1 MSTTIQV
8 TDPKLTRSGKA
19 YNTMSEV
26 TVNVSPALTQFS
38 EDNPRAWFLMA
49 ETRFHM
55 NQITDDIGKTGKVL
69 EALTPAV
76 FNRIAPWLGTQSS
89 TKIKYEELKEEL
101 LAFYT
106 PSSQTRTKQILDMV
120 NNPTEKPSDR
130 YRRMEALSQD
140 QDGNQLNWLWELWLI
155 SLPSSVRV
163 QIQDSTLSKA
173 KVIRKADSLLHQLE
187 DDDGTQVMAAQ
198 KHNPRQRNN
207 KYRRDD
213 EREKIVDNLCWYHR
227 RFGSDSKSCRDGCK
241 HYATFTPAKNG
252 TGGRQ

>member
-19 YNTMSEV
+19 YNTMTEV

-49 ETRFHM
+49 ETRFHI
-55 NQITDDIGKTGKVL
+55 NKITDDIGKTGKVL

-89 TKIKYEELKEEL
+89 TEIKYEDLKEEL

-120 NNPTEKPSDR
+120 NNPTEKPSER
-130 YRRMEALSQD
+130 HRRMESGD
-140 QDGNQLNWLWELWLI
+140 
-155 SLPSSVRV
+155 
-163 QIQDSTLSKA
+163 
-173 KVIRKADSLLHQLE
+173 
-187 DDDGTQVMAAQ
+187 
-198 KHNPRQRNN
+198 
-207 KYRRDD
+207 
-213 EREKIVDNLCWYHR
+213 
-227 RFGSDSKSCRDGCK
+227 
-241 HYATFTPAKNG
+241 
-252 TGGRQ
+252 